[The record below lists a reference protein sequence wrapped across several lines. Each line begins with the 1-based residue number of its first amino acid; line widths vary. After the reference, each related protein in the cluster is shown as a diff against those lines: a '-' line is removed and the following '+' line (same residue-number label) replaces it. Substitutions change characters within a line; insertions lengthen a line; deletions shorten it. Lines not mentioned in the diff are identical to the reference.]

1 MDAVCGDT
9 TNYKAVISYECISD
23 APIDVCNNVTQLS
36 KQNVNRLYLASPNY
50 PSGTNLSPGTCS
62 CDVTGGNMSVT
73 ILEYFFLPANG
84 VKANLTLTGDT
95 STWESFTAGMIAYNS
110 LVMNSTDSLKI
121 VFDAI
126 PTSQKKKEVMWLK
139 VEGSPVIHI
148 ACNGSP
154 PPPSIIPATTDR
166 TTHDTG
172 SLSSLTT
179 SNTTVAVA
187 STSPG
192 RTQGQPGDSDFVL
205 MVVSSVCGMVI
216 VLLLVIV
223 VALFLYFKV
232 LKPLRNSS
240 SSPDETN
247 EEPTCTQYDNVMQP
261 RDHMESPVPS
271 GDVADTQSTPGIYSG
286 LSPYTNLDHEYGKL
300 HVYSLVGSETTTRAE
315 DSV

>member
-172 SLSSLTT
+172 
-179 SNTTVAVA
+179 
-187 STSPG
+187 
-192 RTQGQPGDSDFVL
+192 DSDFVL